1 MDLAGLAFL
10 SLCLLMPPSSF
21 PRAAARAR
29 DEAGNTGISP
39 PVFVDVSNLDT
50 TAPTVVI
57 TSP

>member
-1 MDLAGLAFL
+1 
-10 SLCLLMPPSSF
+10 MPPSRF

-57 TSP
+57 ASP